1 MAYYVDEKRFT
12 AFHPGVTLAEKLEEM
27 KMSVKE
33 FAVRS
38 GKPEKTI
45 IAIIGGNS
53 SVTPD
58 MAVAFE
64 NVTQIPAG
72 FWLKKQGNY
81 DEYVARKKQEE
92 LLCESIVWARNFPF
106 AEMAK
111 MGWLQLTND
120 PVARVGQLLA
130 FFGVSSPKAWNDYY
144 MNQKLKIAFSIS
156 LSEVTNPYVMSA
168 WLRKG
173 EIQFAEEQR
182 VRCSYSEKAFKA
194 ALPLLQ
200 DILGDECEDPFE
212 RAWRFCSEYGVVLVK
227 TQRLKGMNV
236 QGAIRWIKGTPC
248 IQLSDNML
256 DYQKFKPVF
265 FHEIGHLI
273 LHGKKDVF
281 IECPCD
287 FYQKERK
294 EKEAEADA
302 FAQTLMH

>member
-92 LLCESIVWARNFPF
+92 LFKESIEWTRNFPF
-106 AEMAK
+106 PEMSK
-111 MGWLQLTND
+111 MGWLQPSNE
-120 PVARVGQLLA
+120 PISRAGQLLA
-130 FFGVSSPKAWNDYY
+130 FFGVSSPKAWKDYY
-144 MNQKLKIAFSIS
+144 MNQKLKVAFSIS
-156 LSEVTNPYVMSA
+156 LSEVTNPYVISA

-173 EIQFAEEQR
+173 EIQFEEESPR
-182 VRCSYSEKAFKA
+182 SCYSERAFKS

-200 DILGDECEDPFE
+200 DILNVDSDDLFE
-212 RAWRFCSEYGVVLVK
+212 RAWRFCVEYGVKLVK
-227 TQRLKGMNV
+227 TAPLKGMKV
-236 QGAIRWIKGTPC
+236 QGATRWIKGNPC
-248 IQLSDNML
+248 IQLCDNISDSHN
-256 DYQKFKPVF
+256 FKYVL

-281 IECPCD
+281 IEYP
-287 FYQKERK
+287 YSSSPKERK
-294 EKEAEADA
+294 EKEAEANA
-302 FAQTLMH
+302 FADALMK